1 MNRKYTSRIA
11 AVCHVS
17 ESEIV
22 AYEDLMYGE
31 SSTVL
36 PIEINSV
43 LEDTYWLTILFR
55 LGIDT
60 NLPFEYQGVTQH
72 RNRLNQV
79 VTCGRWYGVERGDEE
94 WLNSGVATQAA
105 IDRNVANPFLDE
117 LYARKGLTVK
127 AQEAGEIRDSY
138 VSFVDDVR
146 DGLNG
151 ELENYESEKQ

>member
-1 MNRKYTSRIA
+1 MSRKYTSRIA

-22 AYEDLMYGE
+22 AYEDLMYGK

-72 RNRLNQV
+72 RNRLNQI
-79 VTCGRWYGVERGDEE
+79 VTCGRWYGVERSDKNLYCLKMDEPYG
-94 WLNSGVATQAA
+94 LCCIIKG
-105 IDRNVANPFLDE
+105 
-117 LYARKGLTVK
+117 YASW
-127 AQEAGEIRDSY
+127 E
-138 VSFVDDVR
+138 
-146 DGLNG
+146 
-151 ELENYESEKQ
+151 EKPCQIA

>member
-1 MNRKYTSRIA
+1 VNRKYTSRIA

-60 NLPFEYQGVTQH
+60 NLPFEYQGVSQH
-72 RNRLNQV
+72 RNRLNEI
-79 VTCGRWYGVERGDEE
+79 VTCGRWDGVERYDKE
-94 WLNSGVATQAA
+94 WLESGVASKEA
-105 IDRNVANPFLDE
+105 IDRAANNPFLDE
-117 LYARKGLTVK
+117 LYRHRGLTID
-127 AQEAGEIRDSY
+127 AQYAGDERDKY
-138 VSFVDDVR
+138 IVEEEEDEQF
-146 DGLNG
+146 
-151 ELENYESEKQ
+151 